1 MSRSLSRDQGSS
13 QITTCLIVFS
23 WGRSDFPLPRLR
35 LSRNGQ
41 CGASVH
47 VGRTPAARAS
57 PPAGGLQVQD
67 CKDAA
72 PAATSHVK
80 LPHST
85 FRANWHPCV
94 STRAS
99 RNPYGSSA
107 VSNKSLGSLSKRGLV
122 AACSALHWSARAAT
136 ARHTRTRSRRVELY
150 TASRAVEAR
159 HSRNEARLC
168 ARCGYRS
175 WAGAGPRGRRQGTPC
190 TRLK

>member
-1 MSRSLSRDQGSS
+1 MQEWQQNLGFTTWRDLRCTFMRSVCNTTSRKWVHAA
-13 QITTCLIVFS
+13 I
-23 WGRSDFPLPRLR
+23 PRLR

-47 VGRTPAARAS
+47 VGSTPAARAS

-80 LPHST
+80 LPNST

-99 RNPYGSSA
+99 RNPYSSSRARPGCQQPISGVFVKTWPGSCVFGA
-107 VSNKSLGSLSKRGLV
+107 PLV
-122 AACSALHWSARAAT
+122 SARCNRAAHAHPQP
-136 ARHTRTRSRRVELY
+136 AR
-150 TASRAVEAR
+150 
-159 HSRNEARLC
+159 
-168 ARCGYRS
+168 
-175 WAGAGPRGRRQGTPC
+175 
-190 TRLK
+190 